1 MTKKSDNNNNNNN
14 NQPLDDL
21 GVKNDQ
27 IINCAEKIIDE
38 IWIKLNAKSS
48 KDINASDMLA
58 YSSTLC
64 NVWALVKNMMD
75 FLEET
80 YDEEIQEL
88 DPDDTGNKDKDEGE
102 DDNDIEKVG
111 NIADNDKI
119 VCI

>member
-1 MTKKSDNNNNNNN
+1 
-14 NQPLDDL
+14 
-21 GVKNDQ
+21 
-27 IINCAEKIIDE
+27 
-38 IWIKLNAKSS
+38 
-48 KDINASDMLA
+48 MLA

-102 DDNDIEKVG
+102 DEDEGIKG
-111 NIADNDKI
+111 
-119 VCI
+119 